1 MANWNESVMNRAR
14 EAKILL
20 LGCSAGGFNLVY
32 NLITRLPDNFP
43 LPILVVVHRSRKFK
57 SAIEE
62 LLDRK
67 SNLKVSMAADKDK
80 ILPGH
85 VYFAPSDYHL
95 LLEPDGSLTLD
106 YSEPVLYSRPSI
118 DTTFQSVADVYRD
131 RIVAVLLSGASEDGS
146 EGICYIHS
154 MKGVVI
160 IQDPGCAEIKTMP
173 ESAISKCKDALIL
186 DDNNIFDFINSIA
199 DTKFSQDNGKA

>member
-1 MANWNESVMNRAR
+1 MNKAR
-14 EAKILL
+14 QAKVLL
-20 LGCSAGGFNLVY
+20 LGCSAGGFNLVFD
-32 NLITRLPDNFP
+32 LITGLPESFP

-80 ILPGH
+80 IMAGH

-118 DTTFQSVADVYRD
+118 DTTFQSVADVFHD
-131 RIVAVLLSGASEDGS
+131 QIVAVLLSGASEDGA

-173 ESAISKCKDALIL
+173 QSAISKCKDALVL
-186 DDNNIFDFINSIA
+186 DDDGIFEFINSIA
-199 DTKFSQDNGKA
+199 DTKFLQDNG